1 MSVYKVEISE
11 SDLWNKKLKAIFYDK
26 QYNKIKTVHFGSFG
40 MSDYTQHKNT
50 ERKNRY
56 ILRHEKRENW
66 NDATTPGALS
76 RWILWNLPNLKK
88 SILDYKKKFN
98 LV

>member
-1 MSVYKVEISE
+1 MSIYKVEISE
-11 SDLWNKKLKAIFYDK
+11 SDLSEKKLKAIFYDK
-26 QYNKIKTVHFGSFG
+26 NLNKIKTVHFGSYG
-40 MSDYTQHKNT
+40 MSDYTQHKDK
-50 ERKNRY
+50 ERKKRY

-76 RWILWNLPNLKK
+76 RYILWNLPNLKK
-88 SILDYKKKFN
+88 SILDYKKKFG